1 MPPITFEDSQPQPK
15 GVRLGDLKERDTY
28 LPHPCSPLSQVVE
41 VLGQTADNYTI
52 IRGFDGAT
60 SGKCDANEIVYP
72 VAVKMV
78 RADAPGCDAAKQ
90 IVEDARAL
98 RAELED
104 ARKVAAVSE
113 RYATAFQDDLK
124 AAKTELAQ
132 VSDARDVWMGA
143 AQYHKADA
151 DKLRAELEKVKAE
164 LRDTQQKASKY
175 RFDSEQWTLI
185 AKSQFREVERLK
197 PELTTV
203 TTERDAW
210 KARAEAYS
218 GSVIHK
224 KVNLFKAHGEDKL
237 CFFYAENA
245 VKYYD
250 SRHNIPPAP
259 TTTDPER
266 VTQDQPNHK
275 RFS

>member
-1 MPPITFEDSQPQPK
+1 MPPITFEDSIPQPK

-78 RADAPGCDAAKQ
+78 RADSPGCDATKQ
-90 IVEDARAL
+90 IVEDAQA
-98 RAELED
+98 
-104 ARKVAAVSE
+104 
-113 RYATAFQDDLK
+113 
-124 AAKTELAQ
+124 
-132 VSDARDVWMGA
+132 
-143 AQYHKADA
+143 
-151 DKLRAELEKVKAE
+151 LRAELEKVKAE